1 MWRLEKVPTPE
12 ALLRVGES
20 NTTPLQTPENN
31 RKGATLQCNN
41 VVVWLAAGWPHFLK
55 RKAPFFFENAPM
67 AREPKYICASRGWG
81 FQRGRLPFGGGK
93 FFDNEALFNAFSCHF
108 GVLLFLPFLCN
119 FTFAHERHQMLELF
133 SLKFN
138 LRLQIAPLALTKE
151 ALVFYF
157 APHLSSGAPRVSCG
171 SLAQQGQVEQW
182 RDTTTHSRGST
193 NIFKILLFITTKVH

>member
-1 MWRLEKVPTPE
+1 
-12 ALLRVGES
+12 
-20 NTTPLQTPENN
+20 
-31 RKGATLQCNN
+31 
-41 VVVWLAAGWPHFLK
+41 
-55 RKAPFFFENAPM
+55 M

-81 FQRGRLPFGGGK
+81 FQRGRLPFWGGK
-93 FFDNEALFNAFSCHF
+93 FFDNEALINAFSCHF

-138 LRLQIAPLALTKE
+138 LRLQIAP
-151 ALVFYF
+151 
-157 APHLSSGAPRVSCG
+157 HLSSGAPRVSCG

-193 NIFKILLFITTKVH
+193 NIFKILLFNTTKVH